1 MAKTAIQ
8 IDAFGK
14 PKRIRYLPAEHDEQV
29 ALVTWLQWMHREAWE
44 HCYAIPNGGHRHQ
57 AVAKRMKDEG
67 VKRGVPDLCLALP
80 SRHWH
85 GLYLE
90 LKASGT
96 TACSVSKEQRAWIER
111 LREAGYAA
119 EVAHG
124 LDEAK
129 RVIEG
134 YLDDR

>member
-1 MAKTAIQ
+1 
-8 IDAFGK
+8 
-14 PKRIRYLPAEHDEQV
+14 
-29 ALVTWLQWMHREAWE
+29 
-44 HCYAIPNGGHRHQ
+44 
-57 AVAKRMKDEG
+57 MKDEG
-67 VKRGVPDLCLALP
+67 VKRGVPDLCIALP
-80 SRHWH
+80 RNGRC

-90 LKASGT
+90 LKATGT

-134 YLDDR
+134 YLSNA